1 MPGRVLNFFEFSDKY
16 SNTSATDRDLED
28 VTGAASN
35 FADGFDD
42 STYDQPEIKPNRPVK
57 GNYENTPSAP
67 NGFNPNASNKMSA
80 PEESD
85 KNTKGSKEEEGN
97 PEDSN
102 ESTSY
107 VKSFKRYLNEMYD
120 DYRPEELE
128 DDSEIATTMI
138 SGYPTGIDP
147 YEVEGSDALGYY
159 PEDYGDNEVCPDC
172 GERYSEDQYGISC
185 GCNM

>member
-57 GNYENTPSAP
+57 GNYESTPSAP

-80 PEESD
+80 PKESD
-85 KNTKGSKEEEGN
+85 QKTNKPEEEDGN
-97 PEDSN
+97 PEESN
-102 ESTSY
+102 ESMSY
-107 VKSFKRYLNEMYD
+107 AKSFKRYLNEMYD
-120 DYRPEELE
+120 DYQPEDLG
-128 DDSEIATTMI
+128 DDEEIVTTMS
-138 SGYPTGIDP
+138 SGESLGIDP
-147 YEVEGSDALGYY
+147 YAVEGSDEFGYY
-159 PEDYGDNEVCPDC
+159 PEDEEVCPNC
-172 GERYSEDQYGISC
+172 GEGYFEDQYGISC